1 MFFRESRVETTEA
14 GIKPSLF
21 LSICDRQSINRRDKS
36 SSSFLSTSLSSHHVF
51 DAWQVTTSAVS
62 REVSSAWQHRV
73 SIFHVRLDQSRSLYR
88 APNSK
93 RCKIDSRFGKA
104 RGKSFIVIK
113 DLEGKENAFSRTFLS
128 WNIIIRDG
136 PWISLRL
143 VTKLKVLNISK
154 LFSSYNK

>member
-93 RCKIDSRFGKA
+93 RCKIDSRFERA

-113 DLEGKENAFSRTFLS
+113 EGKEDAFSWTFLS